1 MEDEK
6 ITNFMKETK
15 SYFKPISNLINFQ
28 AIEDYLYADTIGNTD
43 EEDLTMDYL
52 LTLADFMLDS
62 QRKTK
67 EEAMKF
73 YKMIEEYQRERLKEA
88 EMLDWILKK
97 RIYKLKE
104 GEKKDE
110 RFTNI

>member
-6 ITNFMKETK
+6 ITNFMKEAK
-15 SYFKPISNLINFQ
+15 SYFGPISNLINFQ

-43 EEDLTMDYL
+43 EEDLTMDCL
-52 LTLADFMLDS
+52 LILGDFMLDS

-67 EEAMKF
+67 EDALNF
-73 YKMIEEYQRERLKEA
+73 YRMIREYEEERLKEA

-104 GEKKDE
+104 GEKNE
-110 RFTNI
+110 